1 MPKRKKKGETIVE
14 TSASPT
20 ESRYS
25 RRSRKKVNYN
35 ENIAKNEEKENED
48 SDFENEKIQ
57 RKNGYIKDSEDDYGS
72 ESSDDD
78 KPLKKTKSAPTNRK
92 KSILK
97 NINSTENSRSFSDQD
112 SYKQITGFVA
122 RPNLSEDESSESES
136 EGEIPLKKNKNVL
149 EESARS
155 ATMSRKNESFQKSA
169 PVVKIDISEVD
180 KLQFG
185 RNYKIKKDKS
195 NESLAEVPNKV
206 LERSNEIDT
215 SDTGVAPQK
224 EKTAKN
230 KQERKDIENKR
241 KRNLSNKESEVPIS
255 KRSKQ
260 QVEFREIVT
269 VSEIKTDN
277 KRTRL
282 KKGETKEKKT
292 LKEAGK
298 KNVNLKKVKLS
309 RSAQKNKANEEDT
322 RRERL
327 KPEDVQVD
335 SEESEDNWEDVD
347 GWYSFFFFFSCLV
360 LQFSVNISQ
369 QDLRTYL
376 EVSIIAHFVIQV
388 LVDPF
393 SCSLYCVAFLL
404 EHMFFI
410 PKFSCSVTK
419 VLHCIESVDEQAISC
434 VCFKRPSSVNF
445 TRTMLF

>member
-57 RKNGYIKDSEDDYGS
+57 RKNGFIKDSEDDYGS

-78 KPLKKTKSAPTNRK
+78 KPLKKTKSAPANRK

-97 NINSTENSRSFSDQD
+97 NINSTENSRSFNDQD

-149 EESARS
+149 EESTCS

-185 RNYKIKKDKS
+185 RNYKIKKYKS

-215 SDTGVAPQK
+215 SDTDVAPQK

-298 KNVNLKKVKLS
+298 KNVNLKKLKLS

-327 KPEDVQVD
+327 KPEDVQGN

-347 GWYSFFFFFSCLV
+347 GWYSFFFFFFM
-360 LQFSVNISQ
+360 FS
-369 QDLRTYL
+369 
-376 EVSIIAHFVIQV
+376 
-388 LVDPF
+388 
-393 SCSLYCVAFLL
+393 
-404 EHMFFI
+404 
-410 PKFSCSVTK
+410 
-419 VLHCIESVDEQAISC
+419 
-434 VCFKRPSSVNF
+434 SSVF
-445 TRTMLF
+445 S

>member
-78 KPLKKTKSAPTNRK
+78 KPLKKTKSAPTHRK

-97 NINSTENSRSFSDQD
+97 NINSTKNSRSFNDQD

-149 EESARS
+149 EESTCS

-215 SDTGVAPQK
+215 SDTDVAPQK

-260 QVEFREIVT
+260 QVESRETVT
-269 VSEIKTDN
+269 VSENKTDN
-277 KRTRL
+277 KRTRSM
-282 KKGETKEKKT
+282 KGETKEKET

-298 KNVNLKKVKLS
+298 KNVNLKKLKLS
-309 RSAQKNKANEEDT
+309 RSAQKNKKANEEDT

-347 GWYSFFFFFSCLV
+347 GWYSFFFSFFCLV
-360 LQFSVNISQ
+360 L
-369 QDLRTYL
+369 
-376 EVSIIAHFVIQV
+376 HF
-388 LVDPF
+388 
-393 SCSLYCVAFLL
+393 
-404 EHMFFI
+404 
-410 PKFSCSVTK
+410 
-419 VLHCIESVDEQAISC
+419 
-434 VCFKRPSSVNF
+434 
-445 TRTMLF
+445 

>member
-97 NINSTENSRSFSDQD
+97 NINSTENLRSFSDQD

-136 EGEIPLKKNKNVL
+136 EGEIPLKNKNVL
-149 EESARS
+149 EESTCS

-260 QVEFREIVT
+260 QVEFREPVT
-269 VSEIKTDN
+269 VSENKTDN
-277 KRTRL
+277 ERTRL

-388 LVDPF
+388 LVYPF

>member
-136 EGEIPLKKNKNVL
+136 EGEIPLKNKNVL
-149 EESARS
+149 EESTCS

-215 SDTGVAPQK
+215 SGTGVAPQK

-260 QVEFREIVT
+260 QVEFRETVT
-269 VSEIKTDN
+269 VSENKTDN
-277 KRTRL
+277 ERTRL

-347 GWYSFFFFFSCLV
+347 GWYSFFFFLFS
-360 LQFSVNISQ
+360 S
-369 QDLRTYL
+369 
-376 EVSIIAHFVIQV
+376 SI
-388 LVDPF
+388 L
-393 SCSLYCVAFLL
+393 S
-404 EHMFFI
+404 
-410 PKFSCSVTK
+410 
-419 VLHCIESVDEQAISC
+419 
-434 VCFKRPSSVNF
+434 
-445 TRTMLF
+445 

>member
-48 SDFENEKIQ
+48 SDFENENIQ

-78 KPLKKTKSAPTNRK
+78 KPLKKTKSAPANRK

-97 NINSTENSRSFSDQD
+97 NINSTENSRSFNDQD

-185 RNYKIKKDKS
+185 RNYKIKKYKS

-298 KNVNLKKVKLS
+298 KNVNLKKLKLI

-347 GWYSFFFFFSCLV
+347 GWYSFFFFFFM
-360 LQFSVNISQ
+360 FS
-369 QDLRTYL
+369 
-376 EVSIIAHFVIQV
+376 
-388 LVDPF
+388 
-393 SCSLYCVAFLL
+393 
-404 EHMFFI
+404 
-410 PKFSCSVTK
+410 
-419 VLHCIESVDEQAISC
+419 
-434 VCFKRPSSVNF
+434 SSVF
-445 TRTMLF
+445 S

>member
-136 EGEIPLKKNKNVL
+136 EGEIPLKNKNVL
-149 EESARS
+149 EESTCS
-155 ATMSRKNESFQKSA
+155 ATMGRKNESFQKSA

-215 SDTGVAPQK
+215 SGTGVAPQK

-260 QVEFREIVT
+260 QVEFRETVT
-269 VSEIKTDN
+269 VSENKTDN
-277 KRTRL
+277 ERTRL

-298 KNVNLKKVKLS
+298 KYVNLKKVKLS

-388 LVDPF
+388 LVYPF

-434 VCFKRPSSVNF
+434 VCFKSPSSVNF